1 MNKTSSSVIL
11 AFFVGAACV
20 GCSPADDVAP
30 VTETAAGL
38 VMEELP
44 ELEPA
49 PEGATTYTVTP
60 IANEVRYRVRE
71 QLAGIDFPNDAI
83 GKTSKITGQIVI
95 DDEGAVVSDASR
107 FVVEAASITSDR
119 DRRDNYLRRRTLTVD
134 EHPTIVLVPTG
145 LRGLTI
151 PSGAGRDTFQIIG
164 DLTVRAVTRPTTW
177 NATAQF
183 QNGRVTGSAVTR
195 FTFPDFQM
203 EKPRVRSVLSVADT
217 IALEYDFN
225 LVREEGTAP

>member
-1 MNKTSSSVIL
+1 MSTTSSVIL
-11 AFFVGAACV
+11 ALFAGATLVACA
-20 GCSPADDVAP
+20 PADDAP
-30 VTETAAGL
+30 PATETAAG
-38 VMEELP
+38 VITEELP

-49 PEGATTYTVTP
+49 PEGATTYTVAP
-60 IANEVRYRVRE
+60 IGNEVRYRVRE

-83 GKTSKITGQIVI
+83 GKTSRITGHIVI
-95 DDEGAVVSDASR
+95 ADDGAVVPDASR

-119 DRRDNYLRRRTLTVD
+119 DRRDNYIRRRTLTVD
-134 EHPTIVLVPTG
+134 QHPTIVLVPTE

-151 PSGAGRDTFQIIG
+151 PGGAGRDTFQIIG
-164 DLTVRAVTRPTTW
+164 DLTVRGVTRPTTW

-183 QNGRVTGSAVTR
+183 QAGRVTGSAVTR
-195 FTFPDFQM
+195 FAFPDFQM